1 MHKKFSI
8 AILLLAAVFA
18 VGCSQ
23 ADEHANA
30 NASPVTRTG
39 PDNSEIATSVDASG
53 TKTETRTF
61 KNNPNVSKV
70 VVTTTKEGTRT
81 VKVYSPSGQEKE
93 VTGPES
99 EGVLEATGEKVAT
112 GAGFVADKAEDVGG
126 EVKSGAE
133 TAAEKTA
140 ETAKDVSKKTVDTT
154 KDVAEKTVDATKTVG
169 EKTAS
174 GTKKVAKEAESGVK
188 KAGSAVKKVIP

>member
-1 MHKKFSI
+1 MHKTFLI
-8 AILLLAAVFA
+8 GILLVAVFA
-18 VGCSQ
+18 VGCSHT
-23 ADEHANA
+23 DEYANA
-30 NASPVTRTG
+30 NANPATRTG
-39 PDNSEIATSVDASG
+39 PDNSEITSSVDASG

-70 VVTTTKEGTRT
+70 VVRTTKEGKRT
-81 VKVYSPSGQEKE
+81 VKVYSQSGQEKE

-99 EGVLEATGEKVAT
+99 EGVLETTGEKVAS

-126 EVKSGAE
+126 EVKDGAE
-133 TAAEKTA
+133 TAADKTA
-140 ETAKDVSKKTVDTT
+140 ETAKDVANKTVDTT
-154 KDVAEKTVDATKTVG
+154 KDVTKKTADVSKTVG

-174 GTKKVAKEAESGVK
+174 GTKKAVKETESGVK

>member
-1 MHKKFSI
+1 MHKTFLI
-8 AILLLAAVFA
+8 GILLVAVFA
-18 VGCSQ
+18 VGCSH
-23 ADEHANA
+23 ADEYANA
-30 NASPVTRTG
+30 NANPATRTG
-39 PDNSEIATSVDASG
+39 PDNSEITSSVDASG

-70 VVTTTKEGTRT
+70 VVTTTKEGKRT

-99 EGVLEATGEKVAT
+99 EGVLETTGEKVAS

-126 EVKSGAE
+126 EVKDGAE
-133 TAAEKTA
+133 TAADKTA
-140 ETAKDVSKKTVDTT
+140 ETAKDVANKTVDTT
-154 KDVAEKTVDATKTVG
+154 KDVTKKTVDVTKTVG

-174 GTKKVAKEAESGVK
+174 GTKKAVKETESGVK